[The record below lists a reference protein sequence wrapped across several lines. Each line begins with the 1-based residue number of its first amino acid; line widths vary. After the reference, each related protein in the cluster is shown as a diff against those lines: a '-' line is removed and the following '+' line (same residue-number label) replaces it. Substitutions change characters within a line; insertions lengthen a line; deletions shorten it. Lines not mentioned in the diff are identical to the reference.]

1 MERRAF
7 IKSLGAV
14 GGIGVVAVGSNAV
27 LASPSEVKGTVE
39 AKSITGRGGDESH
52 TVLAH
57 TGTLIVDDAKYR
69 DNFSDW
75 QDVTVDDAL
84 ARQFQTDYETVY
96 YNLHVHHKTSNDYQ
110 NVTAGET
117 LAYRTDRTVF
127 NSVQVSDTVRFS
139 PSEADIPRIESLK

>member
-1 MERRAF
+1 MERRTF

-27 LASPSEVKGTVE
+27 LASSSEVKGTVE

-57 TGTLIVDDAKYR
+57 KGTLIVDDSKYR
-69 DNFSDW
+69 DDFSDW

-84 ARQFQTDYETVY
+84 ARQFETDYETVY
-96 YNLHVHHKTSNDYQ
+96 YNLHVHHETANDHQ

-127 NSVQVSDTVRFS
+127 NSVQVSDTVQFS
-139 PSEADIPRIESLK
+139 PSGADIPRIDALK